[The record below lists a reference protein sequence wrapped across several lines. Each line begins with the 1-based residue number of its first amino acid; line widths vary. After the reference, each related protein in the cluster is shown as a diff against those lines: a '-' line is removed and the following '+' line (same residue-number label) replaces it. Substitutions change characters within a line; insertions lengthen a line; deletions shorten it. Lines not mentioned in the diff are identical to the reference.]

1 MLLKP
6 ARNRGFEG
14 AFQAHVPVFFV
25 TVAVTV
31 AETVAEAVTVVR
43 GRGIVLVILIQA
55 LFPHHTPPKGLDAPL
70 MSPMTSRT
78 GPRGRSETTFFDR
91 FILRAVTSVTAR

>member
-1 MLLKP
+1 MRTATRQQGVKIFSE
-6 ARNRGFEG
+6 AG
-14 AFQAHVPVFFV
+14 AV
-25 TVAVTV
+25 TVAVRI
-31 AETVAEAVTVVR
+31 E
-43 GRGIVLVILIQA
+43 LVIQIQT
-55 LFPHHTPPKGLDAPL
+55 LFPHHHPSKGLDAPL